1 MAAQALNVRV
11 AVAAT
16 LAETIRDIK
25 RYKEK
30 PNPSKRLLQVKLDK
44 LIADKDDLFAKHC
57 LYAELSKKSLEAEE
71 EWVLLGHHCTAK
83 VLYSW
88 NLGGT
93 RISPTTTSTESPV
106 NSRVPATAN

>member
-57 LYAELSKKSLEAEE
+57 LYAELSKKSRRTC
-71 EWVLLGHHCTAK
+71 LLDHSSHGF
-83 VLYSW
+83 
-88 NLGGT
+88 GF
-93 RISPTTTSTESPV
+93 
-106 NSRVPATAN
+106 